1 MIEAMIV
8 VINITT
14 AVITINRLTGKW
26 SKNIQ
31 NNNTEKRNSYNKN
44 ISMRIMEIMIN
55 IMLIIL
61 LIIIIIMIIIM
72 IIKNSC
78 GCEIPGWH
86 MAGCN

>member
-1 MIEAMIV
+1 
-8 VINITT
+8 
-14 AVITINRLTGKW
+14 
-26 SKNIQ
+26 
-31 NNNTEKRNSYNKN
+31 
-44 ISMRIMEIMIN
+44 MRIMEIMIN

-61 LIIIIIMIIIM
+61 LIIIIIIIIMIIIM

>member
-1 MIEAMIV
+1 MIETMIV

-61 LIIIIIMIIIM
+61 LIIIIIIII
-72 IIKNSC
+72 IIKKNSC
-78 GCEIPGWH
+78 GCELPGWH

>member
-1 MIEAMIV
+1 MIETMIV

-61 LIIIIIMIIIM
+61 LIIIIIIK
-72 IIKNSC
+72 KNSC